1 MSCDAWRHKYIRLY
15 IDNNA
20 AVLMQAVARTVWLMA
35 ASYDITLAL
44 HLSLKVIHRVSGSGS
59 THSGEVQVESKLDTI
74 LKKIGQLETK
84 NSELEKKFHKQST
97 IRSASKLS
105 HGSPKRSHKCSTS
118 CSSTQYIKKSSHCV
132 RSQ

>member
-1 MSCDAWRHKYIRLY
+1 MAELDHSSIRV
-15 IDNNA
+15 DFQS
-20 AVLMQAVARTVWLMA
+20 QANT
-35 ASYDITLAL
+35 SQPKKLAL
-44 HLSLKVIHRVSGSGS
+44 HLSLKVIHQASGSGS

-74 LKKIGQLETK
+74 LKKMGQLETK
-84 NSELEKKFHKQST
+84 NSELEKKFHKRST

-118 CSSTQYIKKSSHCV
+118 CSSTQYVKKSSQCV